1 MLLDQRIYARFQAL
15 LDELAERG
23 RAEITQ
29 QGHVAT
35 GRGRD
40 SLEGVIISRNLR
52 KIEGAILAAD
62 YMVGAVNAGVR
73 ASRVPFGGRRRRRSR
88 GGKSKYIQGLL
99 DWLRVVKPS
108 LSDQER
114 LSMAFAIGRTAKR
127 EGHPTRGSY
136 AFSRNGR
143 RTGWIRAGLETNAGV
158 IEEELQLAAAL
169 RASLFERVEK
179 AAA

>member
-40 SLEGVIISRNLR
+40 SLEGVIISRDLR
-52 KIEGAILAAD
+52 KLEGAILAAD
-62 YMVGAVNAGVR
+62 YMVGPVNDGVR
-73 ASRVPFGGRRRRRSR
+73 ASRVPFGGKRGR

-114 LSMAFAIGRTAKR
+114 LSMAFAIGRTAKK
-127 EGHPTRGSY
+127 EGHPTRGIY